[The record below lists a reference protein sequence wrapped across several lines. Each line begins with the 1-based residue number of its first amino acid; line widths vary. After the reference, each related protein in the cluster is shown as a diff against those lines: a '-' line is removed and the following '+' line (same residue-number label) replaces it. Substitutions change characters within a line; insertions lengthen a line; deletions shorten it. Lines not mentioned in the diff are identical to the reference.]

1 MDKSNLG
8 IFLIAFAIV
17 LLVVAGRIDWLAT
30 LLPCGIVV
38 LFIGA
43 RSRRRQFACLVTRK
57 SGRLG

>member
-8 IFLIAFAIV
+8 MFLIAFAIV
-17 LLVVAGRIDWLAT
+17 LLVVAGRIDWLAI

-43 RSRRRQFACLVTRK
+43 RSSASSVRVPRDAKKR
-57 SGRLG
+57 

>member
-8 IFLIAFAIV
+8 MFLIAFSI
-17 LLVVAGRIDWLAT
+17 LILIVAGRIDWLAI

-43 RSRRRQFACLVTRK
+43 RRSVWPV
-57 SGRLG
+57 RLPRDAKKR

>member
-8 IFLIAFAIV
+8 MFLIAFSIL
-17 LLVVAGRIDWLAT
+17 LLVVAGRIDWLAI

-43 RSRRRQFACLVTRK
+43 SSARPVRVPRDAKKR
-57 SGRLG
+57 

>member
-17 LLVVAGRIDWLAT
+17 LLVVAGRIDWLAI

-43 RSRRRQFACLVTRK
+43 RSSAWSVRVPPDAKKR
-57 SGRLG
+57 